1 VLVPCTTFLT
11 LSEAGVFHLTGL
23 EDHVADN
30 SPRSKGAAELRE
42 SFLRASKCIRPERF
56 VIRWADVFPNRRPP
70 EAVFPVEEAE
80 LE

>member
-1 VLVPCTTFLT
+1 
-11 LSEAGVFHLTGL
+11 
-23 EDHVADN
+23 VADN